1 MSPED
6 LTGFIYKSHAAA
18 LQLAQISPKE
28 RDSLL
33 LDLSEA
39 IKYHKNKILEA
50 NTLDL
55 EASREM
61 AVPDLVLEWL
71 KLTPERINHVIECL
85 KQLSQLPDPLTLH
98 VGINGYQRVPLG
110 VVAFVYEGF
119 PQLALIAAGMC
130 LKVGNTIILKG
141 GSEGTHTQEAI
152 AEIIRNVLGANNF
165 PEACVSTVPTGVVL
179 KELIVQEK
187 YLRLVIPYG
196 RPSFVQQISKQATI
210 SALPTSMGNCYL
222 YLSASADLEFAK
234 SVILNSRKGDPD
246 PVNAIEKVVIHHSWL
261 ERGLGEWLQ
270 SLQTQGLVVR
280 GCPSTTASF
289 RHFLEESDQNSD
301 VQFDQATNASD
312 LVDAAIDSQ
321 CIASEDIWGQA
332 YLDNT
337 IAIKIVKDTEE
348 AIAWINQ
355 YSSGHADVILTD
367 SLFERDR
374 FVSRISSST
383 IFVNAHSR
391 FSRYGKFGDSG
402 SVKIALG
409 MSSLKTRGASRYP
422 GVIDIYALTTTKQI
436 VSNY

>member
-28 RDSLL
+28 RDCLL

-39 IKYHKNKILEA
+39 IKFNKNKILEA

-85 KQLSQLPDPLTLH
+85 KQLAQLPDPLTLH

-152 AEIIRNVLGANNF
+152 ADITRSVLGAHNF

-234 SVILNSRKGDPD
+234 SIILNSRKGDPD

-270 SLQTQGLVVR
+270 DLQIQGLIVR
-280 GCPSTTASF
+280 GCPSTTGFF
-289 RHFLEESDQNSD
+289 RHFLEDSEHHEHELSSGTISNADGEHHDQH
-301 VQFDQATNASD
+301 
-312 LVDAAIDSQ
+312 
-321 CIASEDIWGQA
+321 CIESEDIWGQA

-337 IAIKIVKDTEE
+337 IAIKIVENTEE

-367 SLFERDR
+367 SLSERDR

-402 SVKIALG
+402 TVKIALG